1 MSITSL
7 KNRIIGQDIINIA
20 CKNLFIPANNQKRFA
35 HDVIIRQRTHK
46 PIVKFGAGG
55 RSSVSGHVATVFGCT
70 GFLGRYVVSK
80 LAKRGTQV
88 IVPYRDEDE
97 KRHLKVNGDLG
108 QVVPLEFDLR
118 NEKNIHECVRNSD
131 IVYNLVGRDY
141 ETNNFTFE
149 QVHVEGAA
157 RIARISRED
166 GVARFVHVSSLNADK
181 NSKSKFYKTKAYGE
195 EAVRAE
201 FPDAT
206 IVRPSVMHGA
216 EDRFLNRLAGT
227 TFEYVLNGGQTK
239 CTPVH
244 VNDVAAA
251 LETILSDESTI
262 GETYE
267 LYGPREYTHE
277 QIYNLVDDILG
288 SRRTQIYIP
297 KMIAMIVAKLM
308 HLPFISSYSPDDVE
322 RAHINDK
329 ITPLFID
336 KEQKERNTAVKT
348 FEDLGILP
356 KNLESTALSVLR
368 YYRRSTFYDEPIDK
382 HTGKVRRGV
391 YYTE

>member
-7 KNRIIGQDIINIA
+7 KNP

-35 HDVIIRQRTHK
+35 HDLIIRQRTHK

-80 LAKRGTQV
+80 LAKHGTQV
-88 IVPYRDEDE
+88 VVPYRDEDE

-118 NEKNIHECVRNSD
+118 NEKNIHECIRNSD
-131 IVYNLVGRDY
+131 IVYNLIGRDY
-141 ETNNFTFE
+141 ETKYVV
-149 QVHVEGAA
+149 VHVEGAA

-181 NSKSKFYKTKAYGE
+181 NSKSKFYRSKAYGE

-239 CTPVH
+239 CNPVH

-277 QIYNLVDDILG
+277 QIFNLVDNIVG

-322 RAHINDK
+322 RAHIDDK
-329 ITPLFID
+329 ITPSFID
-336 KEQKERNTAVKT
+336 KEQKIKNTAVKT

-382 HTGKVRRGV
+382 HVGKVRRGV